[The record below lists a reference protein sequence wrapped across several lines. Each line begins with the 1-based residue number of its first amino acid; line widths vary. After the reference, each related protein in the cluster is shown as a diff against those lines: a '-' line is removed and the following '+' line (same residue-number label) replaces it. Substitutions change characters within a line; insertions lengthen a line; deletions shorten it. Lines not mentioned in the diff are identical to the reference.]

1 MFALALPEWKTRFR
15 GLLEDIKTLVGKG
28 AGAK

>member
-1 MFALALPEWKTRFR
+1 MFAQALPEWKTRFR
-15 GLLEDIKTLVGKG
+15 GLLEDINTLVGKG